1 MEKLTIDNF
10 KAMMNNALKNIKERE
25 DEFSKL
31 DAVIGFTG
39 EAICI

>member
-25 DEFSKL
+25 SKL
-31 DAVIGFTG
+31 FELTK
-39 EAICI
+39 ENQSLQNS